1 VEVNIPAKRPLI
13 VILSVAGIVGSLL
26 AAWDMK
32 QAITLCQRLYSVD
45 AVSLE
50 VESDLED
57 DLEGGRRALLTE
69 LVATDV
75 SGKQSALDEARAA
88 GKRVQDGLR
97 HLRSLNPPEVL
108 RQVDQLERSWY
119 QYEQVADEIFR
130 HSTEGD
136 SGAAIQAER
145 ANGQLGFGST
155 LLNLRRLKQGLEE
168 HAKIDSTQVDA
179 TLKYSVWAFAEFG
192 FSVLIILVAL
202 GKANQDRRR
211 ALLALQA
218 THDALAVAKQV
229 EQQRASVLEM
239 VAAHAPLG
247 RTLGAIAEL
256 PRKCGLWA
264 GAAVWIA
271 NDADIQL
278 QVAANI
284 PDQLSDVLRAYS
296 LFPKGDVSAQLAA
309 LSQRVSALARQS
321 GLFAFAPVALR
332 DGSERLIGVVQVFAR
347 EDMAEAIQPLAHH
360 LEQLALVAI
369 ENTLLYERL
378 AFQAQHDTLTELP
391 NRLLFHDRLDQA
403 IRGARRNRKKL
414 AVMWIDLDR
423 YKQINDSLGH
433 RVGDELLCEV
443 GRRLKACLRETDS
456 VARVGGDEFT
466 VLITELADGSD
477 IEAVPAK
484 IMHAISQPMSLDGHQ
499 ISITASAGI
508 SLFPEHAEDAG
519 ALIRDADLAMYSAKQ
534 AGRSQYKIF
543 RANLGAAAARRLE
556 IERELRTALE
566 RHELSLVY
574 QPLMKLD
581 GELDGL
587 EALLRWTN
595 PALGEVGPA
604 ECIPIAE
611 EMGLIV
617 PIGEWVT
624 RQACSDAARWLRE
637 GHELGR
643 VAVNLS
649 AIQCVDKNFGVMVE
663 RALTDFKLPPSKLEF
678 EVTETA
684 LIRNL
689 DKAIGNIEYL
699 RKLGVRFA
707 IDDFGTGYSSLSQLR
722 TLPIDCVKIDRSFIK
737 DLEYEG
743 NGCTTMVRGI
753 IGLAH
758 NLKLEVVA
766 EGIETEEQFTVL
778 RSLGCDVNQGFY
790 LHRPMS
796 FEAVEDLLQKAPVAV
811 SESLNLLAAST
822 LILNPSPSPAV

>member
-1 VEVNIPAKRPLI
+1 LKR
-13 VILSVAGIVGSLL
+13 
-26 AAWDMK
+26 
-32 QAITLCQRLYSVD
+32 AITLCQRLYSVD

-57 DLEGGRRALLTE
+57 DLEGGRRAMLTA
-69 LVATDV
+69 LASTDA
-75 SGKQSALDEARAA
+75 SSKLSAIDEARAA
-88 GKRVQDGLR
+88 GTRVQNALR
-97 HLRSLNPPEVL
+97 HLRALDPPDVL
-108 RQVDQLERSWY
+108 RQVDQFERSWY
-119 QYEQVADEIFR
+119 DYERVADEILR
-130 HSTEGD
+130 HSRVGD
-136 SGAAIQAER
+136 SAAAIQAER
-145 ANGQLGFGST
+145 ASGQLSFGST
-155 LLNLRRLKQGLEE
+155 LLNLRTLKQGLEE
-168 HAKIDSTQVDA
+168 HAKIDSALVDEM
-179 TLKYSVWAFAEFG
+179 LKYSVWGFAEFG
-192 FSVLIILVAL
+192 VSVLIILAAL
-202 GKANQDRRR
+202 VKANQDRRK
-211 ALLALQA
+211 ALLALQS
-218 THDALAVAKQV
+218 THDALAAAKEV
-229 EQQRASVLEM
+229 EQQRAAILQM
-239 VAAHAPLG
+239 VGAHAPLG
-247 RTLGAIAEL
+247 RTLGAIVEL
-256 PRKCGLWA
+256 PRKCGVWA

-271 NDADIQL
+271 NDADIQI
-278 QVAANI
+278 QAAANL
-284 PDQLSDVLRAYS
+284 PDQLLDALRMYS
-296 LFPKGDVSAQLAA
+296 LSPKGDVSAQLVE
-309 LSQRVSALARQS
+309 LSQSASPLARQL
-321 GLFAFAPVALR
+321 GLIALAPAALR
-332 DGSERLIGVVQVFAR
+332 DGAERLIGVVQVFAR
-347 EDMAEAIQPLAHH
+347 EDMAEAIKPVARH

-423 YKQINDSLGH
+423 YKQINDTLGH
-433 RVGDELLCEV
+433 RVGDELLVEV

-477 IEAVPAK
+477 IEMVPSK
-484 IMHAISQPMSLDGHQ
+484 IMQAIAQPMSLAGHVLT
-499 ISITASAGI
+499 ITASAGV
-508 SLFPEHAEDAG
+508 SLFPEHADDAG
-519 ALIRDADLAMYSAKQ
+519 ALIRNADLAMYSAKQ
-534 AGRSQYKIF
+534 AGRNQYKIF
-543 RANLGAAAARRLE
+543 RADLGAAAARRLE
-556 IERELRTALE
+556 IECELKTALE
-566 RHELSLVY
+566 RNEFSVVY
-574 QPLMKLD
+574 QPLLKYD
-581 GELDGL
+581 GQLDGL
-587 EALLRWTN
+587 EALLRWNN
-595 PALGEVGPA
+595 PAIGEVEPT

-611 EMGLIV
+611 EMGLII

-624 RQACSDAARWLRE
+624 RQACSDAAKWLQA

-649 AIQCVDKNFGVMVE
+649 AIQCVDKNFGAMVE
-663 RALTDFKLPPSKLEF
+663 RALKDFSLPPGKLEF

-707 IDDFGTGYSSLSQLR
+707 IDDFGTGYSSLSQLQ

-766 EGIETEEQFTVL
+766 EGVETEEQFAVL

-796 FEAVEDLLQKAPVAV
+796 FEAVEELLKGSPLAVADA
-811 SESLNLLAAST
+811 LRLLAASSS
-822 LILNPSPSPAV
+822 ILSPIPTPAL